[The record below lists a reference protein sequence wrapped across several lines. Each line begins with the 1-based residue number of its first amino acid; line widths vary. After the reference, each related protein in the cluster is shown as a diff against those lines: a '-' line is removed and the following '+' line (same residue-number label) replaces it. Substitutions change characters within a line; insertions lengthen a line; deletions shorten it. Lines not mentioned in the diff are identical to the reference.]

1 MVHMH
6 KWLVA
11 FPGSSLN
18 NVQISITTIF
28 LASAAIRIPAS
39 NPWYPTTRGAI
50 SVELAFSPGTY
61 NDLARSCV
69 H

>member
-28 LASAAIRIPAS
+28 LASAAIPYPSFESLVS
-39 NPWYPTTRGAI
+39 NYQRC
-50 SVELAFSPGTY
+50 
-61 NDLARSCV
+61 DQC
-69 H
+69 